1 MNCQEPAGG
10 NTESESLPRT
20 LTAEEYRLIL
30 GFHRDADLPIE
41 INLDNS
47 QVAIISQGDDA

>member
-1 MNCQEPAGG
+1 MMCQEPMEAD
-10 NTESESLPRT
+10 TESDSLPRT

-41 INLDNS
+41 IDLDNS
-47 QVAIISQGDDA
+47 RVAITSRGDEG

>member
-1 MNCQEPAGG
+1 MKCQEPTVADA
-10 NTESESLPRT
+10 ESESLPRT

-47 QVAIISQGDDA
+47 QVAITSQGDEG